1 MKKITLSDKQ
11 KAFIE
16 AIKEPARWI
25 VLFVASWIVTETLK
39 QINLIPEYLQVNIWI
54 LSYSVPIRLITTTV
68 LTLILRTI
76 DRYMHEL
83 GKLVK
88 DKFLTSGLTRF

>member
-1 MKKITLSDKQ
+1 MRKITVSDKQ
-11 KAFIE
+11 KALIE
-16 AIKEPARWI
+16 SLKEPARWI
-25 VLFVASWIVTETLK
+25 VLFIASWIVTETLK
-39 QINLIPEYLQVNIWI
+39 QINLIPEFLQVNIWV

-68 LTLILRTI
+68 LTLILKTI

-88 DKFLTSGLTRF
+88 DKFLTYGLTRF